1 VQQGVTGV
9 SDDVVDRLTEVF
21 RVTFGDEAIVL
32 DPAMTADD
40 VEAWDS
46 VSHITLIY
54 AIEDEFGIKF
64 STRDL
69 EGLACVG
76 DLIDV
81 VKRRT

>member
-21 RVTFGDEAIVL
+21 RVTFGDETIVL

-81 VKRRT
+81 VKRRI

>member
-1 VQQGVTGV
+1 VLDI
-9 SDDVVDRLTEVF
+9 SDRLTEVF
-21 RVTFGDEAIVL
+21 RITFGDETLVL

-40 VEAWDS
+40 VAGWDS

-64 STRDL
+64 STRHL

-76 DLIDV
+76 DLIETV
-81 VKRRT
+81 RRRT

>member
-1 VQQGVTGV
+1 MTGV
-9 SDDVVDRLTEVF
+9 SDDVLDRLTEVF
-21 RVTFGDEAIVL
+21 RVTFGDETIGL

-54 AIEDEFGIKF
+54 AIEDEFGFKF

-76 DLIDV
+76 DLIEV

>member
-1 VQQGVTGV
+1 M
-9 SDDVVDRLTEVF
+9 SDDVRDRLTEVF
-21 RVTFGDEAIVL
+21 RVTFGDETIVL
-32 DPAMTADD
+32 EPAMTADD

-69 EGLACVG
+69 EKLACVG
-76 DLIDV
+76 DLVEV
-81 VKRRT
+81 VTRRM